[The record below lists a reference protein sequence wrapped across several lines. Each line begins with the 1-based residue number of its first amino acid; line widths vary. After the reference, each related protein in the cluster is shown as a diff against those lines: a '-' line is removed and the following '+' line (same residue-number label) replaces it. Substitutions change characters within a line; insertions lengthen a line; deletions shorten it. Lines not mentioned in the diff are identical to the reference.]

1 MKCETRHIVRLIS
14 GILLLL
20 LSACSSSETEPQV
33 EDRPT
38 VITFYVYPPESPMP
52 TRAGNDL
59 VNTIAHENDIKS
71 LQIWVFT
78 HDDETPANDGKL
90 VGYLSPTVLPTAEGT
105 VYQMEVSKDFANAAP
120 DKRPNV
126 DVYVAANT
134 AAAGLSFNGATTRAD
149 LENAKI
155 GTEAF
160 GVTSLYTTIDTD
172 KGLPMSGVLLNQRVV
187 GQNPVLRIGDYDNMA
202 KVQLQRAVSKVRF
215 VFCMQQGTDP
225 SETPT
230 ITGIT
235 LDGEKFPVEEYLFLG
250 SDGLPYRIGD
260 AYLSSAA
267 TLLPSTAF
275 PNSITPPECDD
286 PSKYIYDSQVFTT
299 AQLYEDKIDEGVYG
313 TPSEPDHKEL
323 SQVGPF
329 YFRETDKKIS
339 GSISYQVGSEDR
351 EPKAFSMVTENGF
364 TRNHSWIVYVY
375 YGADGL
381 DVLTVYVKEWTTATQ
396 DRSVYNW

>member
-1 MKCETRHIVRLIS
+1 MKCETRHIVRLLS
-14 GILLLL
+14 GMLLLL
-20 LSACSSSETEPQV
+20 LSACSSSETELQV
-33 EDRPT
+33 EEQPT
-38 VITFYVYPPESPMP
+38 VITFYVYPSDSPMP
-52 TRAGNDL
+52 TRAGDDL

-78 HDDETPANDGKL
+78 HNDGKL
-90 VGYLSPTVLPTAEGT
+90 VGYLSPTVMPTAEGT
-105 VYQMEVSKDFANAAP
+105 VYQMEVSKEFANAAP
-120 DKRPNV
+120 DERPNV
-126 DVYVAANT
+126 DIYVAANT
-134 AAAGLSFNGATTRAD
+134 PAAGLSFNGVTTTRAE

-155 GTEAF
+155 GTNYF
-160 GVTSLYTTIDTD
+160 GVTSLYTTIDTK
-172 KGLPMSGVLLNQRVV
+172 KGLPMSGVLLNQPVV
-187 GQNPVLRIGDYDNMA
+187 GQNPVLRIGDYDNMS

-225 SETPT
+225 GETPT

-235 LDGEKFPVEEYLFLG
+235 LNGENFPVEEYLFLG
-250 SDGLPYRIGD
+250 SDGNPYRIGGT
-260 AYLSSAA
+260 YEPRVA
-267 TLLPSTAF
+267 TLLPSTSF
-275 PNSITPPECDD
+275 PNQITPRECDD

-299 AQLYEDKIDEGVYG
+299 AQAYEDKIDEGVYG

-323 SQVGPF
+323 DQVGPF

-339 GSISYQVGSEDR
+339 GSISYKVGSETRD
-351 EPKAFSMVTENGF
+351 PKAFSMVAENGF

-381 DVLTVYVKEWTTATQ
+381 DVLTVYVKEWTTATL

>member
-1 MKCETRHIVRLIS
+1 MKCETRYIVRLLS
-14 GILLLL
+14 GMLLLL
-20 LSACSSSETEPQV
+20 LSACSSSETELQV
-33 EDRPT
+33 EEQPT
-38 VITFYVYPPESPMP
+38 VITFYVYPSDSPMP
-52 TRAGNDL
+52 TRAGDDL

-78 HDDETPANDGKL
+78 HDDGKL
-90 VGYLSPTVLPTAEGT
+90 VGYLSPTVMPTAEGT
-105 VYQMEVSKDFANAAP
+105 VYQMEVSKEFANAAP

-126 DVYVAANT
+126 DIYVAANT
-134 AAAGLSFNGATTRAD
+134 AAAGLSFNGVTTTRAE

-155 GTEAF
+155 GTNYF
-160 GVTSLYTTIDTD
+160 GVTSLYTTIDTE
-172 KGLPMSGVLLNQRVV
+172 KGLPMSGVLLDQRVV

-215 VFCMQQGTDP
+215 VFCMQQGTDQ

-235 LDGEKFPVEEYLFLG
+235 LDGGIIPEEEYLFLG
-250 SDGLPYRIGD
+250 SDGHPYRIGND
-260 AYLSSAA
+260 YESSAA
-267 TLLPSTAF
+267 TLLSSTII
-275 PNSITPPECDD
+275 PRECDD

-299 AQLYEDKIDEGVYG
+299 AQAYEVKINEGVYG

-323 SQVGPF
+323 AQVGPF
-329 YFRETDKKIS
+329 YFRETNRKIS
-339 GSISYQVGSEDR
+339 GSISYKVGSETRARD
-351 EPKAFSMVTENGF
+351 PKAFSMVAENGF

-381 DVLTVYVKEWTTATQ
+381 DVLTVYVKEWTTATL
-396 DRSVYNW
+396 DHSVYNW

>member
-1 MKCETRHIVRLIS
+1 MKCETRHIVRLLS
-14 GILLLL
+14 GMLLLL
-20 LSACSSSETEPQV
+20 LSACSSSETELQV
-33 EDRPT
+33 EEQPT
-38 VITFYVYPPESPMP
+38 VITFYVYPSDSPMP
-52 TRAGNDL
+52 TRAGDDL

-78 HDDETPANDGKL
+78 HDDGKL
-90 VGYLSPTVLPTAEGT
+90 VGYLSPTVMPTVEGT
-105 VYQMEVSKDFANAAP
+105 VYQMEVSKEFANAAP

-134 AAAGLSFNGATTRAD
+134 AAAGLSFNGVTTTRAE

-155 GTEAF
+155 GTNYF
-160 GVTSLYTTIDTD
+160 GVTSLYTTIDTE
-172 KGLPMSGVLLNQRVV
+172 KGLPMSGVLLNQPVV

-225 SETPT
+225 GEKPT

-235 LDGEKFPVEEYLFLG
+235 LNGENFPVEEYLFLG
-250 SDGLPYRIGD
+250 SDGNPYRIGGT
-260 AYLSSAA
+260 YEPSVA
-267 TLLPSTAF
+267 TLLTSTN
-275 PNSITPPECDD
+275 PITPPECDD

-299 AQLYEDKIDEGVYG
+299 AQAYEDKIDEGVYG

-323 SQVGPF
+323 AQVGPF

-339 GSISYQVGSEDR
+339 GSISYKVGSETRD
-351 EPKAFSMVTENGF
+351 PKAFSMVTENGF

-381 DVLTVYVKEWTTATQ
+381 DVLTVYVKEWTTATL

>member
-1 MKCETRHIVRLIS
+1 MRCEAKHIGWLLS
-14 GILLLL
+14 GVLMLL
-20 LSACSSSETEPQV
+20 LSACSSSETEPQM
-33 EDRPT
+33 EEQPT
-38 VITFYVYPPESPMP
+38 VITFYVYPSDSPMP

-78 HDDETPANDGKL
+78 HDDGKL
-90 VGYLSPTVLPTAEGT
+90 VGYLSPTVMPTAEGT
-105 VYQMEVSKDFANAAP
+105 VYQMEVSKEFANAAT
-120 DKRPNV
+120 KPNV

-149 LENAKI
+149 LESAKI
-155 GTEAF
+155 GTNYF
-160 GVTSLYTTIDTD
+160 GVSSLYTTINTNE
-172 KGLPMSGVLLNQRVV
+172 GLPMSGVLLNQPVV
-187 GQNPVLRIGDYDNMA
+187 GQNPVLRIGKYDNMA

-235 LDGEKFPVEEYLFLG
+235 LNGENFPVEEYLFLG
-250 SDGLPYRIGD
+250 SDTNPYRIGET
-260 AYLSSAA
+260 YESSAA

-275 PNSITPPECDD
+275 PNLITPQECDD
-286 PSKYIYDSQVFTT
+286 PSKYIYDSQIFTT
-299 AQLYEDKIDEGVYG
+299 AQAYEDKIDEGVNG
-313 TPSEPDHKEL
+313 TASDPNHKEL

-329 YFRETDKKIS
+329 YFRETNKKIS
-339 GSISYQVGSEDR
+339 GIISYQVGSETR
-351 EPKAFSMVTENGF
+351 PAKAFSMVAENGF

-381 DVLTVYVKEWTTATQ
+381 DVLTVYVKEWTLATQ
-396 DRSVYNW
+396 DHSVYNW